1 MRMHKN
7 KDVEHEA
14 LTMNVERNCS
24 IQVDTCQTN
33 GQNHRRCFSGRD
45 KRTIAIIFFSLLSI
59 VSLLLLVLCS
69 VLLQNNNE
77 LSDSTHNGVEH
88 QKSNDKISKIELQII
103 TERVENK
110 EILDSNRKL
119 DINLP
124 KGKFHQT
131 ISLPTF
137 VII

>member
-1 MRMHKN
+1 MHKN

-59 VSLLLLVLCS
+59 VSLLSLVLCS
-69 VLLQNNNE
+69 VLLQNNKE
-77 LSDSTHNGVEH
+77 RSEDVESH
-88 QKSNDKISKIELQII
+88 DDNDES
-103 TERVENK
+103 R
-110 EILDSNRKL
+110 IL
-119 DINLP
+119 
-124 KGKFHQT
+124 
-131 ISLPTF
+131 
-137 VII
+137 